1 MLLGSCLEPREVI
14 LRFLANFKVTS
25 LKKTI
30 RKVIVQMKCR
40 YGKNHESWTKTV
52 IGKPVTAGS
61 SVQTYLHGWAMKTGM
76 RAGQSAGQRWVWST
90 SAESWNTFKVK
101 GSLSFK
107 NTHGREVQKVVRREK
122 HSRQEEQHVHSTVCS
137 RNCWELNASHRWV
150 LLCKCS
156 HHIHGENHMWMR
168 VPLKVQ
174 QLVVNLKAYEY
185 FLFYDFI
192 NNILH

>member
-1 MLLGSCLEPREVI
+1 
-14 LRFLANFKVTS
+14 
-25 LKKTI
+25 
-30 RKVIVQMKCR
+30 MKCR

-90 SAESWNTFKVK
+90 SAESWNTFKAK

-156 HHIHGENHMWMR
+156 HHIHGENHMWMH
-168 VPLKVQ
+168 VPLKI
-174 QLVVNLKAYEY
+174 QLVFKPQSIWILSILWFHKQY
-185 FLFYDFI
+185 FTLSNHYFPFLEDWFFFSCHRT
-192 NNILH
+192 LH